1 MAVDASIT
9 PRFGGA
15 ASPWRA
21 KSVVA
26 ANLLHCVSIAQPNM
40 ILFNDIELAILV
52 DFLVVAGE
60 DVLDWRLIYYAV
72 CAG

>member
-1 MAVDASIT
+1 M
-9 PRFGGA
+9 
-15 ASPWRA
+15 
-21 KSVVA
+21 VA

-40 ILFNDIELAILV
+40 ILFDGIELATLV
-52 DFLVVAGE
+52 EFLVVAGE